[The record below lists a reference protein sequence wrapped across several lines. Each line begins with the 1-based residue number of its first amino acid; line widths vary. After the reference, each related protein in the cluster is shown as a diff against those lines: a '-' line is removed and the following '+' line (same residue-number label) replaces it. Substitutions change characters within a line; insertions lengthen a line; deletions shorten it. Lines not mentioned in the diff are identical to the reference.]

1 MSVTRSF
8 RSSWGI
14 CWSGAVK
21 RPDPGGSPRG
31 AGGCESRRRLTANA
45 RCVTEAGAQTM
56 SAAATVMTEVEQVE
70 QVADGRHV
78 ARYIGVVVILDG
90 IRQVVAT
97 APAECAV
104 ELPVAFDELHER
116 GMLVVHV

>member
-21 RPDPGGSPRG
+21 RPDL
-31 AGGCESRRRLTANA
+31 AATRRAPNA
-45 RCVTEAGAQTM
+45 RCVSEARAQTI
-56 SAAATVMTEVEQVE
+56 SAAAIVMTEVEQVA
-70 QVADGRHV
+70 QVADGWYV
-78 ARYIGVVVILDG
+78 ARHIGVVVILHG

-97 APAECAV
+97 ASAQRAV
-104 ELPVAFDELHER
+104 ELPVAFDELNDR
-116 GMLVVHV
+116 GMLVVHVADVAAR